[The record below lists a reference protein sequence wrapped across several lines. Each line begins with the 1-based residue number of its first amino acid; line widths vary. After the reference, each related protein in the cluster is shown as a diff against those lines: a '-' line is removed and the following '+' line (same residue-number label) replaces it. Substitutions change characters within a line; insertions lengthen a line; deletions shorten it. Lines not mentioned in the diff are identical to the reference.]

1 MKAKIPANV
10 VWLGFVSLFN
20 DIASEMIYPIV
31 PIFLTAVL
39 GAPMAVIGLIEGV
52 AESTA
57 SLLKVFSGWFS
68 DLIGKRKPLTVFGYS
83 FSTISKLFL
92 ALAYAWPMVLLARF
106 IDRFGKGIRVA
117 ARDALI
123 ADSTEPGSRGAV
135 FGFHRAM
142 DTLGAVGGPLLAM
155 GLMALFHDRFRL
167 IFVISFIP
175 ALIGVIILQ
184 LFVKEVRKPTPPK
197 ERLKVGWRDFG
208 ARYNWFLLISL
219 IFSLGNSSDV
229 FLILRSKDLGLSTFL
244 VVFAYVIYNVTYAGL
259 SYPAGLM
266 ADKIGYRK
274 VIFAGFFIFALV
286 YAGFA
291 LTTSAVSVWVL
302 FAVYGFY
309 IAFTEGV
316 SKAYIADL
324 APKDQ
329 VGTAIGLYYTVTGV
343 AVLFASL
350 AAGWLWGTYGPAGPF
365 YYGAVMALLA
375 CALFVV
381 SLPILKGVK

>member
-1 MKAKIPANV
+1 MKTKIPANV
-10 VWLGFVSLFN
+10 IWLGFVSLFN

-31 PIFLTAVL
+31 PIFLTSVL

-68 DLIGKRKPLTVFGYS
+68 DLIGQRKPLTVFGYS

-106 IDRFGKGIRVA
+106 IDRFGKGIRVS

-135 FGFHRAM
+135 FGFHRTM
-142 DTLGAVGGPLLAM
+142 DTLGAVGGPLLAI
-155 GLMALFHDRFRL
+155 GLMAIFHDRFRL

-175 ALIGVIILQ
+175 ALIGVLILQ
-184 LFVKEVRKPTPPK
+184 FFVKEVRKPVPPK
-197 ERLKVGWRDFG
+197 ERINVSWRNFG
-208 ARYNWFLLISL
+208 AKYNWFLLISL

-229 FLILRSKDLGLSTFL
+229 FLILRSKDLGLSTIL
-244 VVFAYVIYNVTYAGL
+244 VVLAYVIYNISYAAL

-274 VIFAGFFIFALV
+274 VLFTGFFIFALV

-291 LTTSAVSVWVL
+291 LTNSAVSVWVL

-350 AAGWLWGTYGPAGPF
+350 VAGWLWGTYGAAGPF
-365 YYGAVMALLA
+365 YYGSVMALAA
-375 CALFVV
+375 CALFLI
-381 SLPILKGVK
+381 SSPILKRS